1 MKKFLERD
9 VMKEGEDLELVK
21 HPDPRLLVPTRPVSF
36 ATEEDKTRLL
46 EVVQRILGRM
56 VKGFGWGNIVGMAA
70 NQLGYDMRL
79 CYCLGKWY
87 VNPEITWKT
96 KAPKTRF
103 LEGCFSLKEN
113 KFDYVVWRVP
123 SIRVKWQ
130 DLNGE
135 THEERFNGD
144 VAQALQHEIDHL
156 DGKLCVEADDC
167 EAKGV

>member
-1 MKKFLERD
+1 MKKEKIAKTLDRD
-9 VMKEGEDLELVK
+9 VLKEGEDLELVK
-21 HPDPRLLVPTRPVSF
+21 YPDPSLLRPASPVIF
-36 ATEEDKTRLL
+36 KEGEENTVLL
-46 EVVQRILGRM
+46 EAVQRMLGRM

-70 NQLGYDMRL
+70 PQLGYDMRL

-96 KAPKTRF
+96 KDIKHF
-103 LEGCFSLKEN
+103 KEGCFSLEAN
-113 KFDYVVWRVP
+113 KFDYGVWRAP

-130 DLNGE
+130 DLDGK

-156 DGKLCVEADDC
+156 DGKLCVESI
-167 EAKGV
+167 